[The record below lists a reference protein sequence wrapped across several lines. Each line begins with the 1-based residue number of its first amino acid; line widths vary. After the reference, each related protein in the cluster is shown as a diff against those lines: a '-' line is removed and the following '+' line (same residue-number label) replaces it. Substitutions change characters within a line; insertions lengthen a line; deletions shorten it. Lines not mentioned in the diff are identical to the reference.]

1 MFNFDRHMDLSK
13 TLKAWGP
20 GKEEYDIKESW
31 YPVFDRFRQAK
42 IIP

>member
-1 MFNFDRHMDLSK
+1 MFNFDRQQDMSK
-13 TLKAWGP
+13 TFKAWGSA
-20 GKEEYDIKESW
+20 KEDVDIKGSW